1 MQDTL
6 AYVDHRLHTAG
17 RSEPVFSPDTLEL
30 VFEYSNGIPR
40 KINNICDIALVIGFS
55 RKLDNIDGDWMKR
68 LIQAERGDG
77 A

>member
-1 MQDTL
+1 M
-6 AYVDHRLHTAG
+6 
-17 RSEPVFSPDTLEL
+17 FSPDALEL

-40 KINNICDIALVIGFS
+40 KINNICDIALIGFS

>member
-1 MQDTL
+1 M
-6 AYVDHRLHTAG
+6 AG
-17 RSEPVFSPDTLEL
+17 RKEPVFSADALDL
-30 VFEYSNGIPR
+30 VHGFTEGIPR
-40 KINNICDIALVIGFS
+40 MVNNICDIALVIGFS

>member
-6 AYVDHRLHTAG
+6 DHVDHCLHTAG
-17 RSEPVFSPDTLEL
+17 RSKPVFSPDALEL

-40 KINNICDIALVIGFS
+40 KINNICDIALIGFS